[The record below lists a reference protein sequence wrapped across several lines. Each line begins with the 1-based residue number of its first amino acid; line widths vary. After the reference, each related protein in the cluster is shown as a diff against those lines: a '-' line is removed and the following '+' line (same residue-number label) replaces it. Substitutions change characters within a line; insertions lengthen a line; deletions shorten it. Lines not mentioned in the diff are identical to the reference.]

1 MVLAVPHFKTS
12 KEIQTLAELQS
23 YVYQFTSLTVSSQ
36 IDAGVCACIKV
47 AGGGTVEAC
56 VVLVCVRV

>member
-1 MVLAVPHFKTS
+1 MVLAVPHFNTS

-36 IDAGVCACIKV
+36 IDAGVCECIKV
-47 AGGGTVEAC
+47 CRWWYSGGMCGSG
-56 VVLVCVRV
+56 VCV